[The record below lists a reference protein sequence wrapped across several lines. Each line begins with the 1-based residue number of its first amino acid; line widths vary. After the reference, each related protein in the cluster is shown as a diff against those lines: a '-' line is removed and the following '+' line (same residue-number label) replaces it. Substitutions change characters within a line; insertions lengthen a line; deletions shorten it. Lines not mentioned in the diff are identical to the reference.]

1 MNMKIGFDFKNNNII
16 KNENKEKN
24 ITEENLL
31 LQIVKELNI
40 KDYDIVKNSDDYTT
54 LTYKEY
60 DIVRIKYTD
69 SAKWISI
76 CLCKNDKK
84 NNIDN
89 ILFKTQKNKNQLF
102 WKSYINNDINVYYE
116 FIKNRCN
123 EIDTY

>member
-84 NNIDN
+84 
-89 ILFKTQKNKNQLF
+89 K
-102 WKSYINNDINVYYE
+102 
-116 FIKNRCN
+116 
-123 EIDTY
+123 